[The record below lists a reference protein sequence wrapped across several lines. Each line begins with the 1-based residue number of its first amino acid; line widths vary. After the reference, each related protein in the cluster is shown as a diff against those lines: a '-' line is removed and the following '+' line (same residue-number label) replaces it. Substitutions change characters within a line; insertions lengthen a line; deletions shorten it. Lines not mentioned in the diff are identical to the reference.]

1 MEPAPEALE
10 ELRALVIVSASVA
23 SASRTGVEQRR
34 HLLIEGTR
42 HVIPSCVV
50 LVTRPLSEDQRA
62 RMAETYGVPVLDLGS
77 PTPTS
82 RARLRERIVSAWK
95 PRRVSISL
103 ASGLRA
109 ALAACPQPFD
119 LVMVEAVEAYDAVR
133 ASTSGQ
139 VVVDLDDLAST
150 VLAQELR
157 VQWPGLSVAVV
168 SSLRRVSALA
178 VEWARWSIWER
189 HLLRSPA
196 TVLVCSEEDAALIR
210 ARGVDV
216 QVVPNGFDLPEGGS
230 PDRPTNRPPTVAFWG
245 LMAYRPNADGARW
258 LVHEVLPHLKRLL
271 PDVVVRIIGSGGQ
284 ELGLPQSSEVEVLGF
299 VEDLEAPLATVDVA
313 VVPLR
318 IGGGTRI
325 KIIEAWA
332 RRIPVVST
340 TVGARGLGAHD
351 GRELLIADDT
361 RLFAEAIERLVRDEG
376 LRGRIVE
383 EGAMRAASMTWAEAE
398 GRLRRVLGDVLA
410 QRRTSVHR

>member
-1 MEPAPEALE
+1 MDPAPKALE
-10 ELRALVIVSASVA
+10 ELRGLVIVSASVA

-42 HVIPSCVV
+42 KVTPSCVV
-50 LVTRPLSEDQRA
+50 LVTRPLSEDQRT

-77 PTPTS
+77 PTPAS

-95 PRRVSISL
+95 PRRVSMSL

-119 LVMVEAVEAYDAVR
+119 LVMVEAVEAYDTVR
-133 ASTSGQ
+133 ALTSGQ
-139 VVVDLDDLAST
+139 VVVDLDDLASA

-157 VQWPGLSVAVV
+157 VQWPGLSVAAV
-168 SSLRRVSALA
+168 SSMRRVSALA

-196 TVLVCSEEDAALIR
+196 TVLVCSEEDAAVIR
-210 ARGVDV
+210 ARGVDAR
-216 QVVPNGFDLPEGGS
+216 VVPNGFDLPEGGS

-284 ELGLPQSSEVEVLGF
+284 ELGLQRSEVEVLGF

-340 TVGARGLGAHD
+340 TVGARGLGAQD

-361 RLFAEAIERLVRDEG
+361 RSFAEAIERVVRDEG

-398 GRLRRVLGDVLA
+398 GRLRQVLGDVLA
-410 QRRTSVHR
+410 QRRTSIHR